1 MNKRIPES
9 LFILP
14 VIISLFWSCAKVNI
28 PSGGRRDRI
37 PPAVIESSPG
47 NRSVNFKDN
56 KIEITFD
63 EFVVLDNINE
73 NLMVSPPLKNRP
85 EIQVKRKSVIAEFD
99 EELKDSTTYTFY
111 FQNSIKDLNEGN
123 IFENYQFVFSTGA
136 FVDSLSVTGN
146 VYSSF
151 TMEAPE
157 KTLVLLYRN
166 LQDSAVMKQ
175 LPDYISMVDAKGYF
189 RIENVREGQYRL
201 YALKDADN
209 SKNFNLTDEE
219 FAFADSIL
227 SITPENNFNP
237 VIEDTARINQELKQV
252 SGKPGPGNADMGKT
266 LVQPDTI
273 IKTGEHKL
281 ILFAAQKKAHYLT
294 SSGRPLKYQ
303 LLYTLALP
311 PDSLNFELS
320 IPEAGEDAFFLEKN
334 SEKDTITVW
343 LTDSTLYNKSQITS
357 LVTYPFTDS
366 IGNIVYNQD
375 TILMRFIEARP
386 TRGTKVVK
394 STYNVDFN
402 ISRGSLKPGQR
413 ITITSQTPF
422 RQPDTTLIRL
432 YEIIDSTQR
441 KLDYTLIKDSI
452 NSGKYIMDAGIQE
465 KKQYFFLADT
475 AAFGN
480 IYDESSDST
489 GIKFSIKDPE
499 TYNKLTL
506 NVRNYDGPLIIQLL
520 NNTEKFISEV
530 YYKDQGKI
538 EFTLLDPAVY
548 RIRAI
553 YDLNGDGKWTTGD
566 FETGRQPEPVSYYPH
581 EINIKTGFDVEQ
593 DWDLKVNDKE
603 PKLRLKKK

>member
-9 LFILP
+9 LYILP
-14 VIISLFWSCAKVNI
+14 VIISLIWSCAKVNM

-37 PPAVIESSPG
+37 PPVVVESSPG
-47 NRSVNFKDN
+47 NRSVYFNDD
-56 KIEITFD
+56 KIEIKFD

-73 NLMVSPPLKNRP
+73 NLMVSPPLKNRSQ
-85 EIQVKRKSVIAEFD
+85 IQVRKKSVVAEFD

-123 IFENYQFVFSTGA
+123 ILENYQFVFSTGA

-146 VYSSF
+146 VYNSF

-157 KTLVLLYRN
+157 KTIVLLYRN

-209 SKNFNLTDEE
+209 SKNFNLRDEE

-227 SITPENNFNP
+227 SITAENNYIP
-237 VIEDTARINQELKQV
+237 VIEDTARFNHELKQV
-252 SGKPGPGNADMGKT
+252 PGKPRQGRTDLGNT

-281 ILFAAQKKAHYLT
+281 ILFAALKKAHYLT

-303 LLYTLALP
+303 LVYTLALP
-311 PDSLNFELS
+311 PDSLNFDLS
-320 IPEAGEDAFFLEKN
+320 IPDASEDAYFLEKN
-334 SEKDTITVW
+334 SERDTIKVW
-343 LTDSTLYNKSQITS
+343 LTDSTLYNQSQITT

-366 IGNIVYNQD
+366 IGNIVYYQD

-386 TRGTKVVK
+386 TRGTKIVK
-394 STYNVDFN
+394 STYNVDYN
-402 ISRGSLKPGQR
+402 IMRGSLKPGQR
-413 ITITSQTPF
+413 ITIISQTPF

-432 YEIIDSTQR
+432 YEIIDSTRR

-452 NSGKYIMDAGIQE
+452 NTGSYILDAGIQG
-465 KKQYFFLADT
+465 KKQYFFLADS

-480 IYDESSDST
+480 IYGESADSA
-489 GIKFSIKDPE
+489 GIKFSIKDSE
-499 TYNKLTL
+499 SYNKLTL
-506 NVRNYDGPLIIQLL
+506 NILNNEGPLIIQLL
-520 NNTEKFISEV
+520 NNTEKILYEV
-530 YYKDQGKI
+530 YHRDQGKV
-538 EFTLLDPAVY
+538 EFQLLDPAVY

-566 FETGRQPEPVSYYPH
+566 FEEERQPEPVSFFPR
-581 EINIKTGFDVEQ
+581 EIDIKPGFDHEL
-593 DWDLKVNDKE
+593 DWELKENYKE

>member
-9 LFILP
+9 VFILP
-14 VIISLFWSCAKVNI
+14 VIISLLWSCAKVNI

-37 PPAVIESSPG
+37 PPVVVESSPG
-47 NRSVNFKDN
+47 NRSVYFNEK

-73 NLMVSPPLKNRP
+73 NLMVSPPLENRP
-85 EIQVKRKSVIAEFD
+85 VIQVKRKSVIVEFD
-99 EELKDSTTYTFY
+99 EEFKDSTTYTFY

-123 IFENYQFVFSTGA
+123 IFENFQFVFSTGA

-157 KTLVLLYRN
+157 KTIVLLYRN
-166 LQDSAVMKQ
+166 LRDSAVMKQ

-209 SKNFNLTDEE
+209 SKNFNLRDEE

-227 SITPENNFNP
+227 SISPENNFNP
-237 VIEDTARINQELKQV
+237 IIEDTAMMNQELKQV
-252 SGKPGPGNADMGKT
+252 PGKPGPDNADPGKT
-266 LVQPDTI
+266 RVQPDTI
-273 IKTGEHKL
+273 IKTGDHKL
-281 ILFAAQKKAHYLT
+281 ILFAARRKAHYLT
-294 SSGRPLKYQ
+294 SSARPLKYQ

-320 IPEAGEDAFFLEKN
+320 IPEAAEDAYFLEKN
-334 SEKDTITVW
+334 NDRDTIKVW
-343 LTDSTLYNKSQITS
+343 LTDSTLYNQSQINT

-366 IGNIVYNQD
+366 IGDIVYNQD

-386 TRGTKVVK
+386 TRGTKVIK
-394 STYNVDFN
+394 STYTADYN
-402 ISRGSLKPGQR
+402 IMRGSLKPGQK
-413 ITITSQTPF
+413 ITIISQTPF

-441 KLDYTLIKDSI
+441 KMEYTLIKDSI
-452 NSGKYIMDAGIQE
+452 NSGKYILDAGIQE
-465 KKQYFFLADT
+465 KKQYFFLADS

-480 IYDESSDST
+480 IYGESADSA

-499 TYNKLTL
+499 SYNKLTVNIL
-506 NVRNYDGPLIIQLL
+506 NYEGPLIIQLL
-520 NNTEKFISEV
+520 NNTEKLLYEV
-530 YYKDQGKI
+530 YHKDPGKV
-538 EFTLLDPAVY
+538 EFPLLDPAVY

-566 FETGRQPEPVSYYPH
+566 FEEGRQPEPVSFFPR
-581 EINIKTGFDVEQ
+581 EIDIKTGFDHEL
-593 DWDLKVNDKE
+593 DWDLKVNYKE
-603 PKLRLKKK
+603 PKLRLKK